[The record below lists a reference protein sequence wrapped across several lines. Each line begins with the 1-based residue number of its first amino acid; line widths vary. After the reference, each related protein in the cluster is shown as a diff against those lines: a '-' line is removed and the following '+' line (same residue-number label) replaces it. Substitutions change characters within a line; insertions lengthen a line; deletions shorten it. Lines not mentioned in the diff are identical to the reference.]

1 VSDTRTHASEKKS
14 EAGGDKAEKGF
25 WSDLPTLLGAVAVA
39 LAIRTFL
46 VQPFYVPSDSMLPT
60 LLVGDH
66 VFVNKFL
73 LGAGLTG
80 TEMRFP
86 AVRAPE
92 RGEVVVFQFARGPH
106 GGIFPA
112 DQRPELPRDAFV
124 KRLIGLPGDR
134 IAVVDGRLVINGDVV
149 PREPTGKTFTDSSG
163 RRFDVYVEQLDGCP
177 HWVLDDPNLPSDD
190 MSEITIKPGRY
201 FFMGDNRDNS
211 YDGRRAGTVRTEELA
226 GPARLLYWSWDWNG
240 SWLSLLNPLT
250 WWNNLT
256 GKMRW
261 GRMGSFRACID
272 PGEVFDPAS

>member
-1 VSDTRTHASEKKS
+1 MSD
-14 EAGGDKAEKGF
+14 KGETSSF
-25 WSDLPTLLGAVAVA
+25 VRDLPTLIGAIAVA

-73 LGAGLTG
+73 FGAGITG
-80 TEMRFP
+80 TGVRFP
-86 AVRAPE
+86 AVSAPK
-92 RGEVVVFQFARGPH
+92 RGEIVVFQFARGPN
-106 GGIFPA
+106 GTIFPA

-134 IAVVDGRLVINGDVV
+134 VAVVQGRLVINGDVL
-149 PREPTGKTFTDSSG
+149 PLTSLGKTFTDQTG
-163 RRFDVYVEQLDGCP
+163 RVFDLHVEALPGCS
-177 HWVLDDPNLPSDD
+177 HYVLDDPQWPSDD
-190 MSEITIKPGRY
+190 MPEITIKPDRY

-211 YDGRRAGTVRTEELA
+211 YDGRRVGTVRGEELA

-240 SWLSLLNPLT
+240 SWPSLLNPLT

-261 GRMGSFRACID
+261 GRMGSFHSCIQ
-272 PGEVFDPAS
+272 PGDEPALGTAG

>member
-1 VSDTRTHASEKKS
+1 VSDAEEKGPERDGPQKQ
-14 EAGGDKAEKGF
+14 KGF

-73 LGAGLTG
+73 FGAGLTG
-80 TEMRFP
+80 TG
-86 AVRAPE
+86 VRLPGVAEPE
-92 RGEVVVFQFARGPH
+92 RGDVVVFQFARAPG
-106 GGIFPA
+106 GAGIFPA

-134 IAVVDGRLVINGDVV
+134 VAVVDGRLVINGDVV
-149 PREPTGKTFTDSSG
+149 PLEPTGQVFRDGSG
-163 RRFDVYVEQLDGCP
+163 RAFDVYIERLNGCP
-177 HWVLDDPNLPSDD
+177 HWVLDDPNWPSDD
-190 MSEITIKPGRY
+190 MAAITIQPGRY

-211 YDGRRAGTVRTEELA
+211 YDGRRAGTVRLEELA

-250 WWNNLT
+250 WWDNLT
-256 GKMRW
+256 AKMRW
-261 GRMGSFRACID
+261 GRMGSFRACIE
-272 PGEVFDPAS
+272 PGERLD

>member
-1 VSDTRTHASEKKS
+1 MN
-14 EAGGDKAEKGF
+14 GGKQKGGF
-25 WSDLPTLLGAVAVA
+25 WSDLPTLLGAVAIA

-73 LGAGLTG
+73 FGAGLTG
-80 TEMRFP
+80 TGMRFP
-86 AVRAPE
+86 AVREPK
-92 RGEVVVFQFARGPH
+92 RGEVLVFQFARGPN
-106 GGIFPA
+106 GAIYPA

-124 KRLIGLPGDR
+124 KRLIGVPGDR
-134 IAVVDGRLVINGDVV
+134 VAVEDGQLVLNGERVA
-149 PREPTGKTFTDSSG
+149 REPLGKTFTDATG
-163 RRFDVYVEQLDGCP
+163 RSFDVYLERLDGCS
-177 HWVLDDPNLPSDD
+177 HYVLDDPQVPSDD
-190 MSEITIKPGRY
+190 MPEITVKPGRY

-211 YDGRRAGTVRTEELA
+211 YDGRRVGTVRAEELA

-250 WWNNLT
+250 WWENLT

-261 GRMGSFRACID
+261 GRMGSFRACVE
-272 PGEVFDPAS
+272 PGETFDGSP

>member
-1 VSDTRTHASEKKS
+1 VSRASGK
-14 EAGGDKAEKGF
+14 GGF

-73 LGAGLTG
+73 FGAGLTG
-80 TEMRFP
+80 TDVRFP
-86 AVRAPE
+86 GVREPK
-92 RGEVVVFQFARGPH
+92 RGEVIVFQFARAPNGS
-106 GGIFPA
+106 GIFPA

-134 IAVVDGRLVINGDVV
+134 VAIVDGQLVINGEVV
-149 PREPTGKTFTDSSG
+149 PREQTGKIFEDATG
-163 RRFDVYVEQLDGCP
+163 RRFDVYAEQLDGCR
-177 HWVLDDPNLPSDD
+177 HWVLDDPEWPSDD
-190 MSEITIKPGRY
+190 MAEITVKPGRY

-211 YDGRRAGTVRTEELA
+211 YDGRRVGTVRVEELA

-261 GRMGSFRACID
+261 GRMGSFHACVE
-272 PGEVFDPAS
+272 PGDRFEGRDGVE